1 MPALNGPVSLM
12 PKCLKNLLILAAL
25 GACVQASAAGP
36 EDCRGPSEDC
46 TAVGKW
52 NVSVALGAGEITNP
66 LYNSQNIPL
75 VVIPHVSYYGKRFF
89 LDDLDVGF
97 TALDTGSNTLNLIAT
112 PGYDRVYFYRT
123 DPQNFF
129 VTGFTAAGAAE
140 YTRVAGNSAQLPPSA
155 VNATNLPNRPR
166 RFTYLAGPEWTFK
179 YAGISGQLDILRD
192 ITDQNNGDEV
202 RAALGAPLLRRKGV
216 LSANLGV
223 TWKSAAIVNY
233 YYGEPGIYQGGA
245 AFNPFARLA
254 YVLPLSSKWHFDAFY
269 QYERL
274 GDSIANS
281 PIVAQHSVQTLFVGA
296 AYTF

>member
-1 MPALNGPVSLM
+1 M
-12 PKCLKNLLILAAL
+12 PKYLKCLPMLIAWAAC
-25 GACVQASAAGP
+25 AENAAGAP
-36 EDCRGPSEDC
+36 DDCRGPSEDC
-46 TAVGKW
+46 AVIGKW
-52 NVSVALGAGEITNP
+52 NVSIALGAGEMTNP
-66 LYNSQNIPL
+66 LYNSKNIPL

-97 TALDTGSNTLNLIAT
+97 TVLDTGPNTFNLIAT
-112 PGYDRVYFYRT
+112 PGYDRVFFYRT

-129 VTGFTAAGAAE
+129 VTGFTPAGAAE
-140 YTRVAGNSAQLPPSA
+140 YTKVSGNVAQLPPTVA
-155 VNATNLPNRPR
+155 GATQVSNRPR

-179 YAGISGQLDILRD
+179 YAGISGQIDVLRE

-202 RAALGAPLLRRKGV
+202 RAGLGVPLLRRKGT
-216 LSANLGV
+216 LSANFGV
-223 TWKSAAIVNY
+223 TWKSSAIVNY

-245 AFNPFARLA
+245 AFDPFARLA
-254 YVLPLSSKWHFDAFY
+254 YTLPLSSKWRFDAFY

-281 PIVAQHSVQTLFVGA
+281 PIVAQHSVATLFVGA